1 MRTHLSRLRCSWDPA
16 RLPERIAGSPLI
28 PISAESF
35 GVARPPPGATYS
47 HTVRRSF
54 LLLSLSATLL
64 AVVAACSSTE
74 GDADDG
80 AESTEQGVASNVHVL
95 TSRNDNARTATN
107 AKEKIL
113 KHSTVNGQTFGRVW
127 SRPVDGQIYA
137 QPLYVGGVN
146 GKNIVYVATEHNSVY
161 AFDADDARGA
171 APPLWQKS
179 FGTPLSSND
188 TGCGLLGPEVGI
200 TATPVIDLQS
210 KTMWLTSR
218 AIKNGQ
224 FVHELHALDIATGAP
239 KANSPVVITAKANG
253 NGAQSVNGVITFDP
267 LRQHSRV
274 GLTLTGGRV
283 YLAFASL
290 CDISPYHGWLLGYDA
305 TTLQQKAVHITTP
318 NGSEG
323 GIWQGGVG
331 LPVDENGDIYYAAGD
346 VYPDVPQANP
356 FNGAQNLG
364 DSLVRLKPTATSAGV
379 SVVTSFTPFD
389 TRDWSPRDLS
399 LSTMG
404 PILIPGTKLL
414 VATNK
419 KGVTYVVD
427 REDMGGSA
435 PQDSQIVQKFQGAT
449 RGVWGGAAYYK
460 KGSGGIYYLWGP
472 GDRLKGYKF
481 DGQEFEQPPM
491 TNTSTLIGYPGG
503 QLSVSSDGE
512 AAGTAIL
519 WTVRSKRASPGLS
532 AAAGPGVLEAFNA
545 EDITQRLYSSDM
557 QQGDAVGSISKFAPP
572 TIANGRVYI
581 GTSSNELVAYGLRAG
596 NPPPVIDAGAPDA
609 NDGSTPPVDAGGP
622 PPTWTQIYNTY
633 LGPGT
638 PGHCSGTGG
647 CHTSTRGGFKCG
659 TNKAD
664 CYDGLVAAGL
674 VSPNDPAASPLG
686 IVGQSPLVWLGGG
699 MPLDN
704 AAANPQ
710 AAAAVQAWVNAGA
723 PEN

>member
-1 MRTHLSRLRCSWDPA
+1 M
-16 RLPERIAGSPLI
+16 
-28 PISAESF
+28 
-35 GVARPPPGATYS
+35 S
-47 HTVRRSF
+47 HTVWRSF
-54 LLLSLSATLL
+54 LLFSLSASLL
-64 AVVAACSSTE
+64 GIVAACSSG

-80 AESTEQGVASNVHVL
+80 AESAEQGVASNVHVL
-95 TSRNDNARTATN
+95 TSRNDNARTAAN

-113 KHSTVNGQTFGRVW
+113 KHSTVNAASFGRVW

-137 QPLYVGGVN
+137 QPLYVGGIN
-146 GKNIVYVATEHNSVY
+146 GKNVVYVATEHNSVY
-161 AFDADDARGA
+161 AFDADDTRATA
-171 APPLWQKS
+171 APLWQKN
-179 FGTPLSSND
+179 FGTPLSSSD

-200 TATPVIDLQS
+200 TATPVIDVQS

-218 AIKNGQ
+218 SIKNGQ

-239 KANSPVVITAKANG
+239 KANSPVTITAKANG
-253 NGAQSVNGVITFDP
+253 NGAQSVNGVISFDP

-283 YLAFASL
+283 YLGFASL
-290 CDISPYHGWLLGYDA
+290 CDISPYHGWILGYDA
-305 TTLQQKAVHITTP
+305 VTLQQKAVHITTP

-331 LPVDENGDIYYAAGD
+331 LPVDENGDIYYASGD
-346 VYPDVPQANP
+346 VYPDVPTANP
-356 FNGAQNLG
+356 FNGTSNLG
-364 DSLVRLKPTATSAGV
+364 DSLVRLKSTSTPAGV

-419 KGVTYVVD
+419 RGVTYVVD
-427 REDMGGSA
+427 RDDMGGSA
-435 PQDSQIVQKFQGAT
+435 AQDSQIVQKFQGAT
-449 RGVWGGAAYYK
+449 KGVWGGAAYYK
-460 KGSGGIYYLWGP
+460 KGAGGIYYLWGP

-481 DGQEFEQPPM
+481 DGQEFELPGM
-491 TNTSTLIGYPGG
+491 TNTTTLIGYPGG

-512 AAGTAIL
+512 TAGTAIL
-519 WTVRSKRASPGLS
+519 WTVRSKRTSAGLS
-532 AAAGPGVLEAFNA
+532 AAAGPGVLEAFDA
-545 EDITQRLYSSDM
+545 EDITQRLYSSET

-581 GTSSNELVAYGLRAG
+581 GTSSNELVAFGLRAG
-596 NPPPVIDAGAPDA
+596 NPQPVTDAGVPDAADADADAPSVDAGA
-609 NDGSTPPVDAGGP
+609 NV
-622 PPTWTQIYNTY
+622 TWTQVYDTY

-647 CHTSTRGGFKCG
+647 CHTNTRGGFKCG

-664 CYDGLVAAGL
+664 CYTGLVNAGL
-674 VSPNDPAASPLG
+674 ITPGNPAQSPLG

-704 AAANPQ
+704 GAANAA
-710 AAAAVQAWVNAGA
+710 AAAAVQSWVNAGA
-723 PEN
+723 NNN